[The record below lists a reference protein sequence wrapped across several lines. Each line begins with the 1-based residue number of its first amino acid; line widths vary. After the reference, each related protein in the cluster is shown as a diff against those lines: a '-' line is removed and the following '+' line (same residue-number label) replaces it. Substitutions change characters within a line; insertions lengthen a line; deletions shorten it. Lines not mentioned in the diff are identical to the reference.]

1 MNRPMMLAL
10 GAGLVLAASTGVH
23 AYDGSGAANGGTVKG
38 QVKYAGTP
46 PAPEKIEIT
55 KDQAKCGTEAEGK
68 FKEDLVVGAGGGI
81 ANAVVHIKGIAKGK
95 AFPGGDQPP
104 TLDQRVCQFRPH
116 VVLVPAGGTLSVL
129 NSDGILHN
137 VHTYAEANPPVNK
150 AQPGFKKQIQLKFEK
165 PEFPVRVECDA
176 HSWMQG
182 WIVVQEDPYYAVTD
196 EAGNFS
202 ISDVPAGTYDVEI
215 WQEKLGKQNA
225 SVTVAA
231 NGEAEVAVS
240 YPAQ

>member
-1 MNRPMMLAL
+1 MNRSRMLAL
-10 GAGLVLAASTGVH
+10 GAGLVFAMTTGAH
-23 AYDGSGAANGGTVKG
+23 AYDGSGAVNGGTVKG
-38 QVKYAGTP
+38 QVKYEGTP
-46 PAPEKIEIT
+46 PVREKIEIT
-55 KDQAKCGTEAEGK
+55 KDAAKCGTESEGK

-81 ANAVVHIKGIAKGK
+81 ANAVVRIKGIAKGK
-95 AFPGGDQPP
+95 AFPAGDQPP

-137 VHTYAEANPPVNK
+137 VHTYGEANPPVNK
-150 AQPGFKKQIQLKFEK
+150 AQPGFKKQIQLNFEK
-165 PEFPVRVECDA
+165 PEFALRVECDA
-176 HSWMQG
+176 HPWMKG

-202 ISDVPAGTYDVEI
+202 IGDVPAGTYDVEI
-215 WQEKLGKQNA
+215 WQETLGKQSA

-231 NGEAEVAVS
+231 GGEAVLAVS